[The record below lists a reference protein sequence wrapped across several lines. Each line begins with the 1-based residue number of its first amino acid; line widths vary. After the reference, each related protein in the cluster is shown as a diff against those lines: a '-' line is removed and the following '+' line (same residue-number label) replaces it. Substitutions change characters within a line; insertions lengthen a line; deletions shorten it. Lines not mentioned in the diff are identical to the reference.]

1 MRTQLA
7 IVGIALAAVATSAVA
22 QGTGPAKVSSQ
33 PVIPRT
39 AGVQFTKTVLTR
51 PAAGTNG
58 SVFTY
63 ELVAHI
69 PARTPMSNAVI
80 TDQLPSGMRFLGQTG
95 FRCLAC
101 GVPAP
106 IPPRRGSNPAVWNIG
121 RIPTH
126 LTARTLRIWYRAI
139 VTRSAGVGAHLNSA
153 ALSYRVNTT
162 RVTISVTNAVEVR
175 APRLAIIK
183 TVRCGGGSA
192 NTSDHTCTV
201 GPDLPL
207 AYTLTVTNTG
217 GWSAYDATV
226 TDTPPAGLVGLAGIS
241 SHGRLHHGRIIWH
254 LPRPI
259 APGRSV
265 RLTYTARVTGAAA
278 DLTDGEHLVNHAVI
292 GRYWGLPLLQRLIR
306 RRDAVTY
313 PGGAFDADSLTV
325 RLPALAL
332 TKTHS
337 GDMSRNGSGTYTLSV
352 ANVGSWPTSAPVTVT
367 DSPPVGMVV
376 LVASGHGWS
385 CAIQGISTTCRRAD
399 ALAPGATYPSIEL
412 GVALASNAPDVIVNT
427 AIAVGG
433 GSRQP
438 ARAEDTTF
446 INGPRNDASATLGI
460 SADRSHAV
468 PGGLIA
474 YTLRLD
480 TPPPLALVG
489 ARVCNPVPAYT
500 ALVAAP
506 GAQLVHGTPCWT
518 VGYLAVGGV
527 RSFGFTV
534 RVSRLAPPVTV
545 VNTATV
551 VSYNA
556 PTVAATVRVRVT
568 STKGSGGV
576 TG

>member
-1 MRTQLA
+1 MRTQIA
-7 IVGIALAAVATSAVA
+7 IIGIALAAVATPAIAES
-22 QGTGPAKVSSQ
+22 TGPATISSPHAAQ
-33 PVIPRT
+33 QT
-39 AGVQFTKTVLTR
+39 AGVRFGKTVLTR

-58 SVFTY
+58 SVFRY
-63 ELVAHI
+63 ELTAHI
-69 PARTPMSNAVI
+69 PARTPITDAVI
-80 TDQLPSGMRFLGQTG
+80 TDHLPSGMRFLGQTG
-95 FRCLAC
+95 ISCLAC
-101 GVPAP
+101 GTPAP
-106 IPPRRGSNPAVWNIG
+106 IPPRPGSNPAVWDIG

-139 VTRSAGVGAHLNSA
+139 VTRSATLGAHVNTA
-153 ALSYRVNTT
+153 ELSYRVNRT
-162 RVTISVTNAVEVR
+162 RVTIAVTNGVDVH

-192 NTSDHTCTV
+192 NTSDHSCTV
-201 GPDLPL
+201 GPNLPL

-226 TDTPPAGLVGLAGIS
+226 TDTPPTGLVGLAAIS
-241 SHGRLHHGRIIWH
+241 GHGHLHRGRIIWH
-254 LPRPI
+254 LLRPI

-278 DLTDGEHLVNHAVI
+278 DLTEGEQLVNHAVI
-292 GRYWGLPLLQRLIR
+292 GRYWGLPLLQRLIH

-313 PGGAFDADSLTV
+313 PGGAADADSLTV

-337 GDMSRNGSGTYTLSV
+337 GDMSRNSTGTYTLSV
-352 ANVGSWPTSAPVTVT
+352 ANTGSWPTSAPVTVT
-367 DSPPVGMVV
+367 DSPPVGIVV
-376 LVASGHGWS
+376 LAASGHGWS
-385 CAIQGISTTCRRAD
+385 CAIQGITTTCRRAD
-399 ALAPGATYPSIEL
+399 PLAPGAVYPSIEL
-412 GVALASNAPDVIVNT
+412 RVAVASNAPDVIVNT
-427 AIAVGG
+427 AIASGG
-433 GSRQP
+433 GGRQP
-438 ARAEDTTF
+438 ARAEDTTA

-460 SADRSHAV
+460 SADRSYAA

-474 YTLRLD
+474 YTLRLE

-489 ARVCNPVPAYT
+489 ARVCDPVPAYT

-506 GAQLVHGTPCWT
+506 GAQVVHGTPCWT
-518 VGYLAVGGV
+518 VPYLPVGGA
-527 RSFGFTV
+527 RGFGFTV
-534 RVSRLAPPVTV
+534 RVSPLAPPVTI

-556 PTVAATVRVRVT
+556 PTADATVRVRVR